1 MKAMTFHEIRNTV
14 HAICEEVDTNYDSD
28 VDTMDAISESTSQ
41 YFIYH
46 GDVWSAAAG
55 MRFEYF
61 DAWFDAEQVFED
73 SRTGLDIDSTL
84 YAIVHE
90 CLRLLVEDAHANGD
104 HLPEEE

>member
-28 VDTMDAISESTSQ
+28 VDTNDAIAESCNE

-46 GDVWSAAAG
+46 GDVWQAAMG

-61 DAWFDAEQVFED
+61 DAWYDAEE
-73 SRTGLDIDSTL
+73 SLKGLLDGYDTDARLFVIT
-84 YAIVHE
+84 HE

-104 HLPEEE
+104 HLPS